1 MLAWAFYDRYGN
13 FDNTKFLK
21 LLESARRLQI
31 KSQLKNWGISAW
43 KEISLFN
50 SVWKKELRQ
59 FISKLSIFIN
69 SGIDIKWALGILVKQ
84 MKNPYLK
91 KITIEIRNNI
101 DHGIAINETMRQY
114 PRVFDGLTVA
124 LIDVWEKTWS
134 LGKILAELDAN
145 LLESLELKGK
155 VKWAMIYPAILLSL
169 TLVMVIFMMTFI
181 VPKVTETF
189 KKTWTA
195 LPWPTQIIVN
205 ISDFFLTKWY
215 ILIICFVVIFFTL
228 KIIWKTHTGK
238 MAFSK
243 IAINMPIF
251 WYVVKQSNIVY
262 FIKSFT
268 ILLDSW
274 VLLLDSIKT
283 ASNVVPNMLYKKE
296 LVRIKNEIEVWLT
309 ISKSLGLN
317 LDYEEWVYLNKLF
330 TEEFAYVVSTW
341 EETWT
346 LSESLKKIWW
356 NYNGELKR
364 YIGNMSSMMEPIIIV
379 IVGILVGSIIVAV
392 MLPFFSMGSIAKKM

>member
-1 MLAWAFYDRYGN
+1 MLAWAFYDKYGN
-13 FDNTKFLK
+13 FNNTKFLK
-21 LLESARRLQI
+21 LLEDARRLQL
-31 KSQLKNWGISAW
+31 KSQIKGWGISVW

-50 SVWKKELRQ
+50 SVSKKELRQ

-69 SGIDIKWALGILVKQ
+69 SGIDIKWALGILIKQ

-91 KITIEIRNNI
+91 KITVEIRNNI
-101 DHGIAINETMRQY
+101 DHGISINETMRQY
-114 PRVFDGLTVA
+114 PKVFDGLTVS
-124 LIDVWEKTWS
+124 LIDVWEKTWK

-145 LLESLELKGK
+145 LLENIELKGK
-155 VKWAMIYPAILLSL
+155 VKGAMIYPAILLTL
-169 TLVMVIFMMTFI
+169 TFTMVIFMMTFI

-189 KKTWTA
+189 KKTGTA
-195 LPWPTQIIVN
+195 LPWPTQVIVA
-205 ISDFFLTKWY
+205 ISDFFVTKWY
-215 ILIICFVVIFFTL
+215 IFLMCVAVVFITL
-228 KIIWKTHTGK
+228 KIIWKTYLGK
-238 MAFSK
+238 LFFSTL
-243 IAINMPIF
+243 AINMPVF

-268 ILLDSW
+268 ILLDSG
-274 VLLLDSIKT
+274 VLLLESIKT

-296 LVRIKNEIEVWLT
+296 LVRLKNEIEVWLT

-317 LDYEEWVYLNKLF
+317 LEYEEWVYLNKLF
-330 TEEFAYVVSTW
+330 TEEFAYVVSTG

-346 LSESLKKIWW
+346 LSESLKKIWS

-364 YIGNMSSMMEPIIIV
+364 YIGNMSSMLEPIIIV

-392 MLPFFSMGSIAKKM
+392 MLPFFEMGSIAKKM